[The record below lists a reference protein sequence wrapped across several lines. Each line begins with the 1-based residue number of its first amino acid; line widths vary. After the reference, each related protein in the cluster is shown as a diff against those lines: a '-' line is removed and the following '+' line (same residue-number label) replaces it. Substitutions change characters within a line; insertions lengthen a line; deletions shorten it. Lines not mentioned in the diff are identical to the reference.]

1 MNIKVKAIVLISS
14 GLCSLGSLNGQ
25 NPMGVTHSGQSTSQ
39 APFPLTQYTELKNPA
54 PTDEESWKDLSG
66 TRCAWGDTYT
76 RYKKE
81 VNPHLNQKKI
91 DIKGWKGER
100 VAAQLVVSSAI
111 DLDNVSVEIAPL
123 THSSG
128 KQSISADRILKGFVR
143 YVMTDELNKNQKG
156 TCGPRPDLSQ
166 FDSTLVADPI
176 DHLAAAL
183 PIKAK
188 TSQGYWIRVWI
199 PEDAISGNYSS
210 DVLIKNNHEVIGKLK
225 LTIQVQQRTLP
236 QPDQWAF
243 HLDLWQNPF
252 AVARYHQVPLWSEEH
267 FRILKTELQPYTE
280 AGGKVITVPIMHHP
294 WGGQTYD
301 PYETMITWVRK
312 IDGSW
317 WFDYTI
323 FDKWVEFMIDMGI
336 KKEIGCY
343 SMIPWKLSFLYFDQA
358 TNSMKELK
366 SKPGE
371 QAYHDLWLSML
382 KDFAT
387 HLKSKGWFDI
397 THIAMDERPMPDM
410 LKALKIIREADPNF
424 KVSLAGSL
432 HKELSD
438 ELNDY
443 CIAIAEKF
451 SEEMKTKRKAEGKIT
466 TYYTCCAES
475 HPNTYTFSNPAEG
488 AWIAWYAAKENLD
501 GYLRWALNS
510 WTIEPLLDSR
520 FYTWGAGD
528 TYLLYPG
535 GRTCLRFENLV
546 AGIQAY
552 EKIRILKTELQ
563 TQNKTATLRK
573 LERVLESFD
582 ELQLLKTPANVVVE
596 KANLFING
604 L

>member
-1 MNIKVKAIVLISS
+1 
-14 GLCSLGSLNGQ
+14 
-25 NPMGVTHSGQSTSQ
+25 
-39 APFPLTQYTELKNPA
+39 
-54 PTDEESWKDLSG
+54 
-66 TRCAWGDTYT
+66 
-76 RYKKE
+76 
-81 VNPHLNQKKI
+81 
-91 DIKGWKGER
+91 
-100 VAAQLVVSSAI
+100 
-111 DLDNVSVEIAPL
+111 
-123 THSSG
+123 
-128 KQSISADRILKGFVR
+128 
-143 YVMTDELNKNQKG
+143 
-156 TCGPRPDLSQ
+156 
-166 FDSTLVADPI
+166 
-176 DHLAAAL
+176 
-183 PIKAK
+183 
-188 TSQGYWIRVWI
+188 
-199 PEDAISGNYSS
+199 
-210 DVLIKNNHEVIGKLK
+210 
-225 LTIQVQQRTLP
+225 
-236 QPDQWAF
+236 
-243 HLDLWQNPF
+243 
-252 AVARYHQVPLWSEEH
+252 
-267 FRILKTELQPYTE
+267 
-280 AGGKVITVPIMHHP
+280 MHHP

-366 SKPGE
+366 IQTGR
-371 QAYHDLWLSML
+371 AGLSRPMVKYAERLCCSL
-382 KDFAT
+382 KI
-387 HLKSKGWFDI
+387 KGWFDI

-466 TYYTCCAES
+466 TYYTCCARIPSQHIHIQQPGRRRLDSLVCSERES
-475 HPNTYTFSNPAEG
+475 GRIPALGIEQ
-488 AWIAWYAAKENLD
+488 LD
-501 GYLRWALNS
+501 YRAVTGQ
-510 WTIEPLLDSR
+510 PLLHMGSR
-520 FYTWGAGD
+520 R
-528 TYLLYPG
+528 YLPSLSRRKDLSAFRESG
-535 GRTCLRFENLV
+535 GRHTGIREN
-546 AGIQAY
+546 
-552 EKIRILKTELQ
+552 RILKTELQ

>member
-1 MNIKVKAIVLISS
+1 MKRFTIF
-14 GLCSLGSLNGQ
+14 SLTCFLSMGSVFAQ
-25 NPMGVTHSGQSTSQ
+25 QGVTQCGVPTGQ
-39 APFPLTQYTELKNPA
+39 PKFPLQAYQELPDPAAPSEKEWAAVTAPQVSWGTIDVRYAKHQLPALKKTTNTSLKGWRGERVNAQAVVWTGTELKDLNFSF
-54 PTDEESWKDLSG
+54 TDFKDKKGNSLSG
-66 TRCAWGDTYT
+66 DA
-76 RYKKE
+76 
-81 VNPHLNQKKI
+81 
-91 DIKGWKGER
+91 
-100 VAAQLVVSSAI
+100 
-111 DLDNVSVEIAPL
+111 L
-123 THSSG
+123 T
-128 KQSISADRILKGFVR
+128 AGFVR
-143 YVMTDELNKNQKG
+143 YVMTDELNKDG
-156 TCGPRPDLSQ
+156 RGACGYRKSVD
-166 FDSTLVADPI
+166 FDSLLVADPI
-176 DHLAAAL
+176 DSELKTMAL
-183 PIKAK
+183 PARTVQPIWV
-188 TSQGYWIRVWI
+188 QCWI
-199 PEDAISGNYSS
+199 PQSAVPGTYKGQLLVNDGSNLLQRLNLEITVSS
-210 DVLIKNNHEVIGKLK
+210 RV
-225 LTIQVQQRTLP
+225 LP
-236 QPDQWAF
+236 QPSEWAF
-243 HLDLWQNPF
+243 HLDLWQSPY
-252 AVARYHQVPLWSEEH
+252 AVARYYQVPLWSQEH
-267 FRILKTELQPYTE
+267 LDAMRPLMKMLAN
-280 AGGKVITVPIMHHP
+280 AGQKIITATLTHKP
-294 WGGQTYD
+294 WNGQTEDYFD
-301 PYETMITWVRK
+301 TMVTWIKRA
-312 IDGSW
+312 DGTW
-317 WFDYTI
+317 TFDYTI
-323 FDKWVEFMIDMGI
+323 FDRWVEFMMSVGIDKQI
-336 KKEIGCY
+336 NCY
-343 SMIPWKLSFLYFDQA
+343 SMVPWKLSFLYFDQA

-382 KDFAT
+382 KDFAA